1 MKAIILAAGQ
11 GTRLRPYT
19 DDRPKCMVAVNG
31 KSILERQ
38 LDVMRACGI
47 HDEDITIITGYR
59 GDVIQERLRGTQ
71 INILVNSDYENTNM
85 VCSLMCAG
93 SILKEQKD
101 VLISYGDII
110 YSEAVLQ
117 KILDSGYDAS
127 VVVDDGWFSYWSKRC
142 ENPLDDAETLL
153 LDESGYLT
161 EIGQKT
167 NDLAR
172 VQSQYIGLLRF
183 RGTGLEA
190 LLRTVGEAKRRTD
203 SGEGLWRTKRTYQQ
217 MYMTD
222 LLQGMIDEGTL
233 LKAVHIERG
242 WYEIDDCDDLKL
254 VERSLAGQSGPLL

>member
-11 GTRLRPYT
+11 GTRLRPFT

-38 LDVMRACGI
+38 LDVMHACGI
-47 HDEDITIITGYR
+47 HNEDIMIVTGYR
-59 GDVIQERLRGTQ
+59 GDVIQQEFRGAG
-71 INILVNSDYENTNM
+71 IHILVNRDYEHTNM
-85 VCSLMCAG
+85 VCSLMCAE

-110 YSEAVLQ
+110 YSEEVLQ
-117 KILDSGYDAS
+117 KILDSEQEAS
-127 VVVDDGWFSYWSKRC
+127 VVVDDGWFGYWSKRC

-153 LDESGYLT
+153 LDEHGYLT

-167 NDLAR
+167 KELAR

-183 RGTGLEA
+183 QGAGLTA
-190 LLRTVGEAKRRTD
+190 LLRTVSEAQRRTD
-203 SGEGLWRTKRTYQQ
+203 CGEGLWRTPRTYQQ

-222 LLQGMIDEGTL
+222 LLQGMIDEGAL
-233 LKAVHIERG
+233 LKAVHIDRG

-254 VERSLAGQSGPLL
+254 VERSLAGQSSRQ